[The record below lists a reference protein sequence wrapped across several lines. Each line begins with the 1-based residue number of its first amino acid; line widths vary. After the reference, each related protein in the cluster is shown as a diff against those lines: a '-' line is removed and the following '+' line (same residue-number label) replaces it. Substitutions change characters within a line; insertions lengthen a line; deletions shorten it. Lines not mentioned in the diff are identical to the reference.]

1 MQRLYR
7 AVKPSIQT
15 QTINPND
22 NVMSTE
28 LNVLVPEDTTPCCG
42 PGCCDDTAAETA
54 APATETRAEMPQTD
68 AAIKATVR
76 EKYARIAVGAAASC
90 CDSSASCGDDI
101 SVIGDAY
108 DGIEGYVAEADLS
121 LGCGLPTEY
130 ANLQPGQTVL
140 DLGAGAG
147 LDAFVAR
154 RIVGDEGRVLG
165 LDMTPEMVDKA
176 RANARTLGYDNVD
189 FYLGDIEAMPFDEGT
204 VDVVISNCVLN
215 LVPDKKT
222 AFAEMYRVLKPGG
235 HFCVSDV
242 VYQGEMPEAVKRSAE
257 LYVGCV
263 AGAMERE
270 AYLGALQEAGFA
282 EVEVVKG
289 RVIDVPDEALQQ
301 ILGSAEREAL
311 RQSGS
316 AILSVTVYG
325 VKQ

>member
-1 MQRLYR
+1 
-7 AVKPSIQT
+7 
-15 QTINPND
+15 
-22 NVMSTE
+22 MSTD
-28 LNVLVPEDTTPCCG
+28 LNVLIPEDTAPCCG
-42 PGCCDDTAAETA
+42 PGCCDDTAAEATT
-54 APATETRAEMPQTD
+54 PATQTRAETPQTD
-68 AAIKATVR
+68 AAIKAAVR
-76 EKYARIAVGAAASC
+76 EKYAQIAVGAASSC
-90 CDSSASCGDDI
+90 CDSSACCGDDL
-101 SVIGDAY
+101 SMIGDAY

-121 LGCGLPTEY
+121 LGCGLPTEH

-165 LDMTPEMVDKA
+165 LDMTQEMVDKA
-176 RANARTLGYDNVD
+176 RANARTLGYENVD

-215 LVPDKKT
+215 LVPDKKA

-242 VYQGEMPEAVKRSAE
+242 VYQGAMPEAVKRSAE

-289 RVIDVPDEALQQ
+289 RVIDVPDEALQTV
-301 ILGSAEREAL
+301 LGPAEREAL

-325 VKQ
+325 VKA